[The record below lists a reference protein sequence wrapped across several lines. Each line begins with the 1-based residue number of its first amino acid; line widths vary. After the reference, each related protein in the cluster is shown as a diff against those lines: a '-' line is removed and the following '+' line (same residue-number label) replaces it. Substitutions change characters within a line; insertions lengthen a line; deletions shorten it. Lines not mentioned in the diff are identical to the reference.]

1 VVVSVGGMSPQREV
15 STVDVVTDV
24 FVGVVVVGVT
34 QPKKTSKPS
43 CATWIAVRVAN
54 CVSSVVVGRGDGGV
68 TVLTE
73 LGVMGL
79 LLCPNMVGRM
89 ALSHVMPRMRSNGAQ
104 ALTAGEQDAS

>member
-1 VVVSVGGMSPQREV
+1 MRWWFLLAVCSPKREV
-15 STVDVVTDV
+15 STVDVV
-24 FVGVVVVGVT
+24 VGET
-34 QPKKTSKPS
+34 QPKKTSKPR
-43 CATWIAVRVAN
+43 CATWIVVRVAN
-54 CVSSVVVGRGDGGV
+54 CVSSMVVGMEDGGV

-73 LGVMGL
+73 VGMIGL